1 MSEEVASVCEA
12 IIETQTDENLAKFS
26 DLTDALPT
34 KMLDMS
40 GSFTEK
46 LLFLKDNKFFAGL
59 LSAFKLPLSIEQQLR
74 ILKLWDIFFQ
84 TASAKEDYDILFSDN
99 LTNEVILYAFEY
111 NSEDVRQ
118 SYATVLKGISL
129 KFKDFDHNLLIYNR
143 QIPILAHSLPFINN
157 QDSITVS
164 AMRFVILN
172 ICLTTNETI
181 REAICD
187 KVSYAPI
194 ENLISDIDA
203 DGFAFLADFFAV
215 APTSLKNFTYNTLRK
230 KIDMSPPAFFASALS
245 FLTSS
250 PAKSLLM
257 DIIGNKIN
265 TWDLKDPAILGI
277 LLFALEKKLIKLD
290 IAIRVGFISATVPLF
305 DQSSQ
310 NYSQKFDLPK
320 ELASVMLELI
330 SPLHVAIILRILA
343 LLYDHIYSSVIDA
356 KKKIIEMLKSEE
368 NQEVIKSIIYQPNPL
383 RIRTDLEFTSKAY
396 TNPSK
401 YDSLMLMLAEIQN
414 YCAKFHQSSF
424 SWFEITTPNETQE
437 VIFNLQNEG
446 QRIVADGNVL
456 RFNETEMPLKSCI
469 VSLETKKYVTIKVV
483 QYDTTKKF
491 RIPQES
497 NYSFDFESGNVA
509 QAFID
514 YVSSMQKKFVDTML
528 DNLTSYE

>member
-215 APTSLKNFTYNTLRK
+215 APTSLK
-230 KIDMSPPAFFASALS
+230 
-245 FLTSS
+245 
-250 PAKSLLM
+250 
-257 DIIGNKIN
+257 
-265 TWDLKDPAILGI
+265 
-277 LLFALEKKLIKLD
+277 
-290 IAIRVGFISATVPLF
+290 TV
-305 DQSSQ
+305 
-310 NYSQKFDLPK
+310 
-320 ELASVMLELI
+320 
-330 SPLHVAIILRILA
+330 
-343 LLYDHIYSSVIDA
+343 
-356 KKKIIEMLKSEE
+356 
-368 NQEVIKSIIYQPNPL
+368 
-383 RIRTDLEFTSKAY
+383 AY
-396 TNPSK
+396 THLTLP
-401 YDSLMLMLAEIQN
+401 
-414 YCAKFHQSSF
+414 
-424 SWFEITTPNETQE
+424 TTER
-437 VIFNLQNEG
+437 V
-446 QRIVADGNVL
+446 
-456 RFNETEMPLKSCI
+456 
-469 VSLETKKYVTIKVV
+469 
-483 QYDTTKKF
+483 
-491 RIPQES
+491 
-497 NYSFDFESGNVA
+497 
-509 QAFID
+509 
-514 YVSSMQKKFVDTML
+514 
-528 DNLTSYE
+528 